1 MVTPTA
7 RPRSTRAHTPIS
19 WLCEA
24 ESLRARETGVVDC
37 PAGRDRAADT
47 CGSPGRPGSWA
58 SRRSTTPAIGSGLGP
73 GKGFGMP
80 LHSVEGWCC
89 EAFNQAGH
97 LSYQGS
103 TWLKW
108 LDGRWRATYCSPR
121 STRGLEIREGPA
133 RGAQETPRGKSRGV
147 SKAIRSLAFGSST
160 CRPCRHPEA
169 RPAPVCLPSSPPPHT
184 RW

>member
-19 WLCEA
+19 WPCEA
-24 ESLRARETGVVDC
+24 ESLRVRETGVVHC

-47 CGSPGRPGSWA
+47 CGSLGRPGSWA
-58 SRRSTTPAIGSGLGP
+58 RRRSTTPAIGSGFGP

-80 LHSVEGWCC
+80 LHSVEGWYW

-121 STRGLEIREGPA
+121 STRGLEIREGQPEVDTRNA
-133 RGAQETPRGKSRGV
+133 PGNSRGV
-147 SKAIRSLAFGSST
+147 SKPSDPSPSAQSL
-160 CRPCRHPEA
+160 P
-169 RPAPVCLPSSPPPHT
+169 
-184 RW
+184 